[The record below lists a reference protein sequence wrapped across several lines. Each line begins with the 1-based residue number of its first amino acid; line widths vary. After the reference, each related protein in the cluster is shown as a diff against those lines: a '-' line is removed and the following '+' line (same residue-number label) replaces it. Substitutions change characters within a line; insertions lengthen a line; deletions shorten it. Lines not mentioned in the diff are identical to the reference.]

1 MYESFVMQNNAPVE
15 DMLSEQGKED
25 IKRVEGILI
34 EAYRRKY
41 GHFPPW
47 NDIGGS
53 IIGQKRV
60 MENNINIVE
69 SFCHPDNYDIHP
81 IVSCSTIR
89 ELSENAEWAWY
100 ENYLHAV
107 RMDMLML
114 GMEYQE
120 ELEFVKKNSIIDT
133 YD

>member
-1 MYESFVMQNNAPVE
+1 
-15 DMLSEQGKED
+15 
-25 IKRVEGILI
+25 
-34 EAYRRKY
+34 
-41 GHFPPW
+41 
-47 NDIGGS
+47 
-53 IIGQKRV
+53 

-69 SFCHPDNYDIHP
+69 SFCHPDNYDTHP

-120 ELEFVKKNSIIDT
+120 ALEFVKKNDIIDT
-133 YD
+133 YDRMLKSGYLKKHFSASRQLIRSI

>member
-1 MYESFVMQNNAPVE
+1 MT
-15 DMLSEQGKED
+15 KETSP
-25 IKRVEGILI
+25 KE
-34 EAYRRKY
+34 
-41 GHFPPW
+41 
-47 NDIGGS
+47 
-53 IIGQKRV
+53 
-60 MENNINIVE
+60 NINIVE

-81 IVSCSTIR
+81 IVSRSTIR

-120 ELEFVKKNSIIDT
+120 ALDFVKKNDIIDT
-133 YD
+133 YNRMLKSGYLKKHLVV